1 MVKPKK
7 DEALDFAS
15 SFLNYHLTHA
25 CWNKPM
31 GLISGCKWALKVA
44 KKIMAGTAGLLLGQ
58 YIEQKVFLKYF
69 L

>member
-1 MVKPKK
+1 MDKPKK

-25 CWNKPM
+25 CWNK
-31 GLISGCKWALKVA
+31 SGCKWALKVA